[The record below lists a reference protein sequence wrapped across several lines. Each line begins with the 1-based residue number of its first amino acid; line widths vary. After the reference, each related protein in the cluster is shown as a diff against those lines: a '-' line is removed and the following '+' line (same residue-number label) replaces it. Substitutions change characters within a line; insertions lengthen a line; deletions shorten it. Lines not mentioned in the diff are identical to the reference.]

1 MIPLNTSF
9 NLDDIDIELLRLIQ
23 EDAEIPHLELAA
35 RVNLSPSPCSRR
47 LRILK
52 EAGVIDRTVSL
63 VNRELLGF
71 KVHVFVQVSMDRQD
85 KANLDMFE
93 QNVQCWPEV
102 KSCYLMTGDYDYL
115 LHLDLL
121 DLDTFKVFLEEKLTE
136 QPGISNIKSSFSL
149 KNVVD
154 RVGVDFDLVRAR

>member
-1 MIPLNTSF
+1 MNTNL
-9 NLDDIDIELLRLIQ
+9 NLDNIDIELLRLIQ

-47 LRILK
+47 LRLLR
-52 EAGVIDRTVSL
+52 ESGVIDRTVSL
-63 VNRELLGF
+63 IISELLGF

-85 KANLDMFE
+85 KANLDLFE
-93 QNVQCWPEV
+93 ENAQRWPEI

-115 LHLDLL
+115 LQLDLL
-121 DLDTFKVFLEEKLTE
+121 DLDSLKVFLEEKLTE

-149 KNVVD
+149 KKVVD
-154 RVGVDFDLVRAR
+154 RVGVDFDLVRVP